1 MSAMIFGDDELTA
14 GERELVDCY
23 ERLVRALREHGDD
36 LPPFA
41 RRNAIK
47 ATAALWQVANGL
59 GRQPGQLY
67 DIGV

>member
-1 MSAMIFGDDELTA
+1 VSDTIFGDDDLTA
-14 GERELVDCY
+14 AERELVACY
-23 ERLVRALREHGDD
+23 ERLVATLRVHGDE

-41 RRNAIK
+41 QRNAIK

-59 GRQPGQLY
+59 GRRPGQLY

>member
-1 MSAMIFGDDELTA
+1 MADANFELSR
-14 GERELVDCY
+14 GERELVDAY
-23 ERLVRALREHGDD
+23 EGLLHTLRKHGED

-59 GRQPGQLY
+59 GEQPGQIY
-67 DIGV
+67 DVGA